1 MKRLSH
7 LDSGG
12 KAKMVDVALK
22 QASVRCA
29 VAACEIHMKS
39 ETFTLLKGGRLA
51 KGDAFTV
58 AKTAGILAIK
68 RTAELIPLCH
78 PLPLEHIEIR
88 FFNRSQHDGV
98 FIETE
103 VHTTAKT
110 GVEMEA
116 LTGAAVTAL
125 TLYDMAKSSDPGMII
140 SSLHLVK
147 KSGGKSDYQY
157 SSRNH
162 HGE

>member
-1 MKRLSH
+1 
-7 LDSGG
+7 
-12 KAKMVDVALK
+12 MVDVALK

-29 VAACEIHMKS
+29 VAACEIHMKP
-39 ETFTLLKGGRLA
+39 ETFALLEGGRLA

-58 AKTAGILAIK
+58 AKTASILAVK

-88 FFNRSQHDGV
+88 FFNCPRHDGF

-103 VHTTAKT
+103 VRTTAKT

-116 LTGAAVTAL
+116 LTGAAIAAL
-125 TLYDMAKSSDPGMII
+125 TLYDMAKSSDPGMVI
-140 SSLHLVK
+140 SDLHLVK

-162 HGE
+162 HSE